1 MKNCFRVCFRFIFV
15 CFGFTLSCFVL
26 WLPFTGLY
34 RANSPGLREKE
45 KRNGIIPMGLC
56 YGKRRQSAYFADYQL
71 NTGFRVEAG
80 KGHKSGIVSG
90 FVSAL

>member
-1 MKNCFRVCFRFIFV
+1 MQNCFRVCFRFIFV

-45 KRNGIIPMGLC
+45 KRNGIILIVFLPGKHIGDGLFVEPEIC
-56 YGKRRQSAYFADYQL
+56 LYL
-71 NTGFRVEAG
+71 NRPEDWLIE
-80 KGHKSGIVSG
+80 SSL
-90 FVSAL
+90 S

>member
-1 MKNCFRVCFRFIFV
+1 MQNCFRVCFRFIFV

-26 WLPFTGLY
+26 WWLFTGLY

-56 YGKRRQSAYFADYQL
+56 YGKRD
-71 NTGFRVEAG
+71 TGTDARAG
-80 KGHKSGIVSG
+80 TVAPG
-90 FVSAL
+90 

>member
-1 MKNCFRVCFRFIFV
+1 MQNCFRVCFRFIFV

-56 YGKRRQSAYFADYQL
+56 YGADSQALTVVRR
-71 NTGFRVEAG
+71 EPAG
-80 KGHKSGIVSG
+80 RYPLPCGEPEGH
-90 FVSAL
+90 